1 MAIRQVVGLFGVDL
15 SHSRPRGL
23 AGLLMKLPV
32 LWSGLIS
39 FIHVLDEIAH
49 GLIAAASGVH
59 TDVRYHPVCFIGP
72 EKPRRGEVNEVYIH
86 LLEGKNAQTT
96 SMARD
101 VLSWA
106 HSIWWLTL
114 QRTICIVVFWRGVLV
129 AVAFVLA

>member
-1 MAIRQVVGLFGVDL
+1 MGLFGVDL

-23 AGLLMKLPV
+23 VGLLMKLPV

-59 TDVRYHPVCFIGP
+59 TDVRYHQVCFIGP

-86 LLEGKNAQTT
+86 LLDRKNAQTR

-101 VLSWA
+101 ALSWA
-106 HSIWWLTL
+106 IASGGLPSRGRLFKTRLTI
-114 QRTICIVVFWRGVLV
+114 TPD
-129 AVAFVLA
+129 